1 MKLRRKTK
9 LNPIRIALHG
19 AAGEVTGSAYLV
31 ETGRARVLVD
41 FGLFQG
47 GGRSEAKNILP
58 ARLEP
63 HRLDAVLVTH
73 AHLDHIGRLPL
84 LVKGGYPGSVFTTQ
98 PTLDLAGLILRDSAK
113 VQSFNV
119 QRVNRK
125 RERAGKAPIEPLYD
139 DAQVEQ
145 TMRRFRAQEFGAP
158 IEVAAGVTA
167 SFIEAGHMLGSAS
180 IELTIEESGIRKT
193 VVFSGDIGPSGLA
206 LIRDATPPHR
216 ADLVFLEST
225 YGDRDH
231 RTLVDTLAE
240 FRGIIEQVVR
250 DKARILV
257 PAFAVGR
264 TQQIFFHLAELF
276 STGAVKPFP
285 VYLDSPMAIEATRI
299 YRSHPDLFDQETRDL
314 EHASEIARHHRY
326 VKPTPSPQDSIS
338 LNRARGPCLIMAG
351 SGMCTGGR
359 ILHHL
364 KHGLWRPETVVMI
377 VGYQGAGSLGR
388 QLVDGAKSVRIF
400 GESIAVKAQI
410 KTLNG
415 FSAHAGQTE
424 LMKWLGHLAPGKPRV
439 VLTHGEARGREP
451 LAKLIRHRHYL
462 KVLLPEQ
469 GDIIE
474 L

>member
-1 MKLRRKTK
+1 MKSRRKTK
-9 LNPIRIALHG
+9 TSPIKITLHG
-19 AAGEVTGSAYLV
+19 AAGEVTGSSYLV

-47 GGRSEAKNILP
+47 GARADAKNVLP
-58 ARLEP
+58 AHLEP

-73 AHLDHIGRLPL
+73 AHLDHTGRLPL
-84 LVKGGYPGSVFTTQ
+84 LIKGGYTGSIFATQ

-113 VQSFNV
+113 VQSFDV
-119 QRVNRK
+119 QRTNRK
-125 RERAGKAPIEPLYD
+125 RTRAGKPLIEPLYD
-139 DAQVEQ
+139 AAQVEQ
-145 TMRRFRAQEFGAP
+145 TMERFCAVRFDTP

-167 SFIEAGHMLGSAS
+167 RFVDAGHMLGSAS
-180 IELTIEESGIRKT
+180 IVLTIEERGISKT

-231 RTLVDTLAE
+231 RTLADTLAE
-240 FRGIIEQVVR
+240 FRSIIEQVVR
-250 DKARILV
+250 EKARILV

-264 TQQIFFHLAELF
+264 TQQILFHLDELF
-276 STGAVKPFP
+276 SAGVVKPFP

-299 YRSHPDLFDQETRDL
+299 YRSHPDLLDEETRDL
-314 EHASEIARHHRY
+314 ERSSEIARHHRY
-326 VKPTPSPQDSIS
+326 VKPTPSPQDSMS
-338 LNRARGPCLIMAG
+338 LNDAPGPCLIMAG
-351 SGMCTGGR
+351 AGMCTGGR

-377 VGYQGAGSLGR
+377 VGYQVAGSLGR
-388 QLVDGAKSVRIF
+388 MLVDGAKSVRIF
-400 GESIAVKAQI
+400 GEQIAVKAQI

-424 LMKWLGHLAPGKPRV
+424 LMQWLGHLTAGKPQV

-451 LAKLIRHRHYL
+451 LAALIQRRHRI
-462 KVLLPEQ
+462 KALLPVQ
-469 GDIIE
+469 GDVIE